1 MKETINLSINPSYF
15 CNLRCSFCYLSDSQL
30 GDKKK
35 ISPEALYSKL
45 EEISLYR
52 KIEHIDLYGG
62 EIAFLDD
69 AYLKEIISVM
79 RLFYHDKINIISNL
93 TKVHPLFLSEDVELS
108 VSWDYFARERYEKAY
123 ENMQNLPR
131 NFHILILASE
141 KLIRMSDQDLA
152 EFIRLLS
159 QLPNLSSVEIKPFSA
174 NQFHSQNIT
183 HKDYELWVQ
192 KWIMRS
198 NEFPFEFINEK
209 KIIDSLESSYSAWS
223 DDHLYI
229 TPEGHF
235 SVLEFDSSNREYFLQ
250 VDSFLDYLNWANR
263 EKESVSS
270 NIYCSQCKYLGRCLS
285 EHLQPINNMDSSCNG
300 FFNLLSWY
308 ENERL

>member
-30 GDKKK
+30 GDQKR
-35 ISPEALYSKL
+35 ISPDALYSKL

-62 EIAFLDD
+62 EIAFLDNN
-69 AYLKEIISVM
+69 YLKDIIAVM
-79 RLFYHDKINIISNL
+79 RLFYHEKINIISNL
-93 TKVHPLFLSEDVELS
+93 TKTHPLFLSDGVELS
-108 VSWDYFARERYEKAY
+108 VSWDYFGRDRFEKAY
-123 ENMQNLPR
+123 ENMQNLNR
-131 NFHILILASE
+131 DFHILILASE
-141 KLIRMSDQDLA
+141 KLIRMKDEELN

-174 NQFHSQNIT
+174 NQFHSQNVSF
-183 HKDYELWVQ
+183 KDYELWV
-192 KWIMRS
+192 KRWIEKS
-198 NEFPFEFINEK
+198 HQFPFTLINVK
-209 KIIDSLESSYSAWS
+209 KILASLTGNYSSWS

-235 SVLEFDSSNREYFLQ
+235 SVLEFDSSNKEYFLQ
-250 VDSFLDYLNWANR
+250 VNTFQDYLDWANK

-270 NIYCSQCKYLGRCLS
+270 NTFCSQCKYLGRCLS
-285 EHLQPINNMDSSCNG
+285 EHLQPIKDMDSSCNG